1 MIQSLLLNMA
11 KNGEMRGLTHL
22 CSTQTEANVNISGL
36 NWRWECRTVT
46 LVNFINYRTSSLWIS
61 KLNVIL
67 QTFMIQLEG
76 GDKLRAMKRLEVPA
90 MDKTLVRH
98 VSPVN
103 MLLNETSGS
112 ESAGILKNAN
122 RLRLFMKSRH

>member
-1 MIQSLLLNMA
+1 
-11 KNGEMRGLTHL
+11 
-22 CSTQTEANVNISGL
+22 
-36 NWRWECRTVT
+36 
-46 LVNFINYRTSSLWIS
+46 
-61 KLNVIL
+61 
-67 QTFMIQLEG
+67 MIQLEG

-112 ESAGILKNAN
+112 ESAGILKKCKQTKTIYEKQT
-122 RLRLFMKSRH
+122 LK